1 MYNQYT
7 IYTDGYK
14 IILYNS
20 YHPPLAQQDGRLIPG
35 DRLMFVNDVDLSHA
49 CLDEAVQ
56 ALKGAARGNV
66 RVGVSKPLPVPDS
79 STTISQ
85 NSSHAESSAD
95 NTEVRSE
102 ISDMDTDVGEVLT
115 PPPNIIQVRKIIL
128 DLKLKFLRQLNILLS
143 SSSFSSSTISKNLLK
158 LF

>member
-1 MYNQYT
+1 
-7 IYTDGYK
+7 
-14 IILYNS
+14 
-20 YHPPLAQQDGRLIPG
+20 
-35 DRLMFVNDVDLSHA
+35 MFVNDVDLSHA

-128 DLKLKFLRQLNILLS
+128 HLKLKFLRQLNIILLS

>member
-1 MYNQYT
+1 
-7 IYTDGYK
+7 
-14 IILYNS
+14 
-20 YHPPLAQQDGRLIPG
+20 
-35 DRLMFVNDVDLSHA
+35 MFVNDVDLSHA

-85 NSSHAESSAD
+85 NSSHADSSAD

-115 PPPNIIQVRKIIL
+115 PPPNIIQVRNIKTLFNIFKAIYL
-128 DLKLKFLRQLNILLS
+128 CKTFFYYFKFPGYSRRLATSPRAN
-143 SSSFSSSTISKNLLK
+143 
-158 LF
+158 

>member
-1 MYNQYT
+1 MF
-7 IYTDGYK
+7 
-14 IILYNS
+14 S
-20 YHPPLAQQDGRLIPG
+20 YPPVAQQDGRLIPG

-85 NSSHAESSAD
+85 NSSHADSSAD

-102 ISDMDTDVGEVLT
+102 ISDMDTDVGGVLT
-115 PPPNIIQVRKIIL
+115 PPPNIIQVR
-128 DLKLKFLRQLNILLS
+128 NI
-143 SSSFSSSTISKNLLK
+143 KK
-158 LF
+158 LFKIFKAMYLL